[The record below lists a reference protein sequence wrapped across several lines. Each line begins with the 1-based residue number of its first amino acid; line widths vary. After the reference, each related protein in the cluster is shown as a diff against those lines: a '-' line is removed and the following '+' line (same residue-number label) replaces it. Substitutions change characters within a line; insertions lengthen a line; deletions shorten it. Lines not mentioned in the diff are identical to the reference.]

1 MSIETS
7 TQIPRVRQSFSL
19 CLPKVSIYFNPAVLN
34 DSALSLYGVINRTDL
49 VLTWTSK
56 GEPYFQAFIHYHGWH
71 NTPEVALFQEDVS
84 NKSIHVVLSHD
95 IGTVYENT
103 SPERFFLSSLEVQHF
118 HTPEVDANF
127 EEFWDETVLNGYLID
142 TLTQSNA
149 EEYCE
154 FIEFI
159 EQQNEMETESE
170 HQERINL
177 WTPEEAGVLEVIDE
191 DNNGKCNGKY
201 DINWYP
207 GYTPMSSSSNHVD
220 TDLKWDPLNLNEMSD
235 EQYCIIDPKDIAD
248 DPRPHSAYGPIII
261 GNDNDT
267 ETDWHRTLQ
276 KLTVFMDNHG
286 RRPRIRQ
293 TETGTVSPKEI
304 KLGNWVIIQIHNFS
318 EDRAKCK
325 QSMKTES
332 CWSAWNYLRQHSIY
346 GPLLSYK
353 RNPDAVALKCLDDY
367 VPNRSKMTLDE
378 LAC

>member
-19 CLPKVSIYFNPAVLN
+19 CLPKVSIYFNPAAVLN
-34 DSALSLYGVINRTDL
+34 DSVLSLYGVINRTDL
-49 VLTWTSK
+49 VLSWTSK

-71 NTPEVALFQEDVS
+71 DTPEVALFQEEIS
-84 NKSIHVVLSHD
+84 NKSIHVVLSQG

-103 SPERFFLSSLEVQHF
+103 SPERFFQSSLEVQHF

-177 WTPEEAGVLEVIDE
+177 WTPEESGVLEVIDE

-235 EQYCIIDPKDIAD
+235 EQYCIIDPKD
-248 DPRPHSAYGPIII
+248 
-261 GNDNDT
+261 
-267 ETDWHRTLQ
+267 
-276 KLTVFMDNHG
+276 
-286 RRPRIRQ
+286 
-293 TETGTVSPKEI
+293 
-304 KLGNWVIIQIHNFS
+304 
-318 EDRAKCK
+318 
-325 QSMKTES
+325 
-332 CWSAWNYLRQHSIY
+332 
-346 GPLLSYK
+346 
-353 RNPDAVALKCLDDY
+353 Y